1 LTNAGHTPALQLT
14 WPRRIGYIANA
25 LLVLYVQVVDPSAGM
40 GMGLGAAAAAPAAQ
54 AARRPANMEAYV
66 IDFKS

>member
-1 LTNAGHTPALQLT
+1 M
-14 WPRRIGYIANA
+14 GYLANA

-54 AARRPANMEAYV
+54 AVRRPANMEAYV
-66 IDFKS
+66 IGSSFFEVHLLSFLCGSLV